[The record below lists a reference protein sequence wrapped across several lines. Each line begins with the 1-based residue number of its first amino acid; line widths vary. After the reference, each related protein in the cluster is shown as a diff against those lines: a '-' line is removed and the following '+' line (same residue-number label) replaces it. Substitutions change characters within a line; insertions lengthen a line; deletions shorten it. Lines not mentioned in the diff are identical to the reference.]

1 MCSVPVGLHVFT
13 VHTIG
18 RIGCFVKYLYY
29 LIYYWYETKNI
40 FSVERRLFEHLP
52 LTGSPGAVAQI
63 VEWAGFLTMYEH
75 PVVFLCLTLKLDYIW
90 PGSILVLSSRYLERN
105 IKKRG
110 WDVHGCKQVKCKLTP
125 NAAID
130 ASYLVNRDSGT
141 AGKGR

>member
-1 MCSVPVGLHVFT
+1 M
-13 VHTIG
+13 
-18 RIGCFVKYLYY
+18 
-29 LIYYWYETKNI
+29 
-40 FSVERRLFEHLP
+40 LFEHLP

-90 PGSILVLSSRYLERN
+90 PGSILVLSSRYLERSL
-105 IKKRG
+105 KKRG
-110 WDVHGCKQVKCKLTP
+110 EMYTAVSKCKLTP